1 MLYSKT
7 LLFIFSLHNSLY
19 LLIPNSHSS
28 LLPAPL
34 PLGNY
39 QCIYPLCLHGT
50 LSPLRSILPTGYSM
64 LTYSLCVA
72 LCTYAWA

>member
-7 LLFIFSLHNSLY
+7 LLFISSLYNTLY

-34 PLGNY
+34 PLGSY
-39 QCIYPLCLHGT
+39 QSIYPLCLRGA
-50 LSPLRSILPTGYSM
+50 LSPLRSILPTGYGV
-64 LTYSLCVA
+64 LTYSLYIA
-72 LCTYAWA
+72 LCTYAWT